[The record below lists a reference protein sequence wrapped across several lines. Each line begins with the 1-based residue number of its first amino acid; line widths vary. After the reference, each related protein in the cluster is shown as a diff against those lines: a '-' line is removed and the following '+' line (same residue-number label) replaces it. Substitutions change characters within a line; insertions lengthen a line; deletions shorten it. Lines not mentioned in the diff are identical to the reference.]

1 MSGLGADEKVSN
13 RILNALPA
21 ATLARLRPQLTRE
34 ALPAARVLSR
44 VGEPVRKL
52 HFIERG
58 IASLIQT
65 MHDGRTVEVGAIGIE
80 GVTSTSALLDG
91 NTAILECVA
100 QVPGDGLAIDR
111 DILRDEMARDPAL
124 NKILHAYQNVTISQL
139 AQTAACNRLHTLE
152 QRCCRWLLTA
162 HDSAGAD
169 TFELTHEFLSMML
182 GVRRPGVSIAMQ
194 SLQQTG
200 LIRYSRGRITIVDRA
215 DLEQEACECYASVH
229 EVIERLFAAAR

>member
-1 MSGLGADEKVSN
+1 MRGLAADEKISN
-13 RILNALPA
+13 RILNALPPS
-21 ATLARLRPQLTRE
+21 TLARLRPHLTRE
-34 ALPAARVLSR
+34 VLPAARVLSR
-44 VGEPVRKL
+44 VGEPIRKL
-52 HFIERG
+52 HFIEHG

-91 NTAILECVA
+91 NSAILECVA
-100 QVPGDGLAIDR
+100 QVPGDALAIDR
-111 DILRDEMARDPAL
+111 DVLREEMARDPAL

-169 TFELTHEFLSMML
+169 TFALTHEFLSMML
-182 GVRRPGVSIAMQ
+182 GVRRPGVSVAMQ
-194 SLQQTG
+194 SLQQAG
-200 LIRYSRGRITIVDRA
+200 LVRYSRGKVTIVDRK
-215 DLEQEACECYASVH
+215 DLEQEACECYASVRA
-229 EVIERLFAAAR
+229 VIERLFAAAR